1 MDRILCRAH
10 ILPMQLRRLGRTGLQ
25 VTPLGFGGA
34 EIGFESAG
42 QATVDRL
49 LNAALDAGLNVVDT
63 AECYMDSEELI
74 GRAIA
79 HRRASYHLFTKV
91 GHAAGLP
98 HPEWS
103 PALITASIERS
114 LQRLRTDRLDLVQLH
129 SCDLATLRAGAVVEA
144 LTHARD
150 AGKCRFIG
158 YSGDGEAAR
167 HAAESGIFDTIQTS
181 LSIADQR
188 NIDEVLPAAR
198 AKDLGVIAKRPIAN
212 AAWRH
217 GTRPPNPYHHVYYD
231 RLQELRY
238 DFLAGADAVEIALR
252 FTLGLSGVS
261 TAIVGTANPARWAA
275 NATLASK
282 GPLPEAQ
289 VATIRARWAAVAKP
303 DWVGQT

>member
-1 MDRILCRAH
+1 
-10 ILPMQLRRLGRTGLQ
+10 MQLRRLGRTGLQ

-42 QATVDRL
+42 QDTVDRL

-63 AECYMDSEELI
+63 AECYHDSEELI
-74 GRAIA
+74 GRAIG
-79 HRRASYHLFTKV
+79 HRRDAYHLFTKV

-98 HPEWS
+98 QPEWS
-103 PALITASIERS
+103 PELIAASIERS

-129 SCDLATLRAGAVVEA
+129 SCGIEDLRAGDVVAA
-144 LTHARD
+144 LVRARE

-167 HAAESGIFDTIQTS
+167 FAAGSGVFDTIQTS

-188 NIDEVLPAAR
+188 NIDEVLPVAR
-198 AKDLGVIAKRPIAN
+198 ASDLGVIAKRPIAN

-217 GTRPPNPYHHVYYD
+217 GGRPPNPYHHVYYD

-238 DFLAGADAVEIALR
+238 GFLAGPDAVGVALR
-252 FTLGLSGVS
+252 FTLGLPGVS
-261 TAIVGTANPARWAA
+261 TAIVGTANPARWAG
-275 NATLASK
+275 NAALAER
-282 GPLPEAQ
+282 GPLPEDQ
-289 VATIRARWAAVAKP
+289 VAAIRARWAEVARP
-303 DWVGQT
+303 DWTGQI